1 MNITDMLPIVIPGI
15 FIQVFIQAYYIR
27 HCRQNKNLTQRQK
40 TLFIAAIVIFNIP
53 AAAFY
58 LFKSRK
64 KLTAEDSVLPE
75 AETDEAISQGIF
87 ALLILA
93 YEIFTLLVIAKNTGN
108 PFYPLIIGLL
118 GTCFILMLAG
128 GLPLRKRHTFL
139 YYLLPALQILLIL
152 PADYLDN
159 TFNPPF
165 LVLVIVAGIINT
177 MPHSTANIYSLACF
191 NLYFIAGIFK
201 ARRLF
206 GLYYGDE
213 VIGFLYANLMIF
225 LLVYAVFYSLHKQ
238 LQTNRQLV
246 AALDKIRKQS
256 RELEKMAAVAE
267 RNRLAGEIHDAV
279 GHILTSATIAIE
291 TGEKLLAQ
299 DGQKAREKFS
309 LAKDLVGRG
318 LADIRT
324 AVQTI
329 KKGEKKDFSSRLE
342 ALLAE
347 IRQNT
352 GLTVNC
358 YTDITSELLSIQ
370 QNVLLNAI
378 KECATNSIKHGR
390 STEIDLL
397 LQEYRGNIQ
406 LSISDNGTGAK
417 SIDYGFGLNAMAER
431 VQSIGGTMNVS
442 GTEGEGFTVN
452 ITIPAGTEKGVTPL

>member
-1 MNITDMLPIVIPGI
+1 MNITD
-15 FIQVFIQAYYIR
+15 IQVFIQAYYIR

-206 GLYYGDE
+206 GLYCDE

-279 GHILTSATIAIE
+279 GHTLTSATIAIE